1 MKYYEL
7 NPSQSNF
14 QTLSIQTTYK
24 CQQHCAN
31 CYLGSMLNDKAGRM
45 NSDNVWLC
53 KDISTCSRND
63 FSSAKENVCSKIVK
77 RLQETLN

>member
-1 MKYYEL
+1 MVEL
-7 NPSQSNF
+7 KNA
-14 QTLSIQTTYK
+14 IQEYINSFK
-24 CQQHCAN
+24 ACSYC
-31 CYLGSMLNDKAGRM
+31 GSMLNDKAGRM

-53 KDISTCSRND
+53 KDVSTCSRND